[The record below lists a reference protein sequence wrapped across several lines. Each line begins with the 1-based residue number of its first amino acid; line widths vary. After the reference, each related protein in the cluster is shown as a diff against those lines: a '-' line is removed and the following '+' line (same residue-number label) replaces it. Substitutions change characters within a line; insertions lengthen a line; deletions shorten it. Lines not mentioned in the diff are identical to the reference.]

1 MGTVRNIRVQHDAT
15 HRYTPFELTY
25 GYQAELPTAL
35 TTPPKPTYNYDDYA
49 QELKER
55 LRATTQLA
63 REHIKE
69 EKAKAKQ
76 QYDKRAGKVT
86 FKTGDKVLVYD
97 ETLRRGR
104 SKKLEALWTRPYT
117 IIEKNSEVN
126 YTIKRGKKTSRMHV
140 NRLKPFIEA

>member
-1 MGTVRNIRVQHDAT
+1 
-15 HRYTPFELTY
+15 
-25 GYQAELPTAL
+25 
-35 TTPPKPTYNYDDYA
+35 
-49 QELKER
+49 LKER

-69 EKAKAKQ
+69 EKTKAKQ
-76 QYDKRAGKVT
+76 QHDKRAGKVT

-104 SKKLEALWTRPYT
+104 SKKLEALWTGPYI

-126 YTIKRGKKTSRMHV
+126 YTIKKGRKTSRMHV

>member
-1 MGTVRNIRVQHDAT
+1 MFAYNTTPHTAT
-15 HRYTPFELTY
+15 GYTPFELTY
-25 GYQAELPTAL
+25 GYQAELPTVL

-55 LRATTQLA
+55 LRAITQLA
-63 REHIKE
+63 RENIKE

-76 QYDKRAGKVT
+76 QYDKKAGQIA
-86 FKTGDKVLVYD
+86 FKAVDKVLVYD

-104 SKKLEALWTRPYT
+104 SKKLEALWTGPYT

-126 YTIKRGKKTSRMHV
+126 YTIKKERKILRIHT